1 MSLRIIVK
9 PQQIESWIT
18 ERQGTPVRRR
28 GTDADLRIAFGATVA
43 DYQPITLD
51 ELIEAMKFHR
61 LVLLVDQE
69 PGKTFHKIYQHS

>member
-9 PQQIESWIT
+9 PQQIENWIT
-18 ERQGTPVRRR
+18 ERRGRPVRRR
-28 GTDADLRIAFGATVA
+28 GTDTDLGIAFGEPGP
-43 DYQPITLD
+43 DCEPITVD

-69 PGKTFHKIYQHS
+69 AGKTFHRILQHS